1 MNICTVIVFLC
12 SNESVNH
19 MVEYQAGSS
28 LDRQDR
34 EPFTSTGFVEDFRFP
49 SLQAAA
55 EDQSSMNGAPWEMT
69 GLVWKS
75 ATPNLMVNI

>member
-1 MNICTVIVFLC
+1 
-12 SNESVNH
+12 

-28 LDRQDR
+28 VDRQDR
-34 EPFTSTGFVEDFRFP
+34 AAFTSTSFVEDFRFP

-55 EDQSSMNGAPWEMT
+55 EDQSSMNGAPWKREMA